1 MAKKI
6 RVWDGTAWQDVAP
19 SLPYTAIHSAQASM
33 PATGVDGQVWLDTD
47 GTLADTAFVPLTGGT
62 MTGNLNVSSINSGGI
77 AGKNFIING
86 GMDFW
91 QRGTSFT
98 TDSGGNWSQYTADRW
113 IAYAYYPGYSA
124 TQTITQ
130 ESNLS
135 NVPTGSKYSLKAVLA
150 TSNASINPG
159 RMAINYTLEN
169 QDSLLLAGKTV
180 TLSFQ
185 IKGIANID
193 RIQTVVG
200 YNPSGGKVSAPMG
213 ETQIINQNRSITS
226 SGFTLVSYTFTA
238 PSASTLTTTGTIGFT
253 LYYQKSNGTPEQ
265 VGDGIYLGNVQL
277 EVGGQATTFNRSGS
291 TLQAELAACQ
301 RYYYRMNA
309 DTIYTV
315 FGLGP
320 AESSA
325 FIIFSVPIPV
335 QMRVNPTSLD
345 TSNVRAYST
354 SGWILPSALSL
365 NSGESSKHYPSIT
378 ADVTGATAD
387 KLYRLMAFGTTSAYV
402 GFSAEL

>member
-47 GTLADTAFVPLTGGT
+47 GTLSDTAFVPLSGGT
-62 MTGNLNVSSINSGGI
+62 MTGNLNTPSINSGPIVGR
-77 AGKNFIING
+77 NNLLNG
-86 GMDFW
+86 DFSVW
-91 QRGTSFT
+91 QRGSSITGTSNTNVF
-98 TDSGGNWSQYTADRW
+98 TADRW
-113 IAYAYYPGYSA
+113 IVQSQGVNSSVSRQLLSPSEIPGYDSEFYIRILNSSA
-124 TQTITQ
+124 GSANTLFMQRIEDVRGMAGQNITVSFWAKASTSTTIFARADQ
-130 ESNLS
+130 DF
-135 NVPTGSKYSLKAVLA
+135 GSGGSSRVANGGSGVSVSTTWERKIF
-150 TSNASINPG
+150 TFPIASI
-159 RMAINYTLEN
+159 
-169 QDSLLLAGKTV
+169 SGKTIGSSSYLDFFIYWSN
-180 TLSFQ
+180 TS
-185 IKGIANID
+185 A
-193 RIQTVVG
+193 QTVDLWG
-200 YNPSGGKVSAPMG
+200 I
-213 ETQIINQNRSITS
+213 QI
-226 SGFTLVSYTFTA
+226 
-238 PSASTLTTTGTIGFT
+238 
-253 LYYQKSNGTPEQ
+253 EQ
-265 VGDGIYLGNVQL
+265 GN
-277 EVGGQATTFNRSGS
+277 QATIFHNATPNQQ
-291 TLQAELAACQ
+291 TELAACQ

-335 QMRVNPTSLD
+335 QMRVSPTSLD